1 MLKEAIQEAK
11 ELFEIATKIDG
22 FESFILGTNKNF
34 NTIKLWDNGI
44 GYSCGCTKHVFWLE
58 DKMEYVFKIDIDNKY
73 CEKEYEIYQKAK
85 EAGISNLFAEV
96 YYIGQIFGKNI
107 YAMDYAYVSE
117 DDIENDYYK
126 KNYEFGLTDDEI
138 EENLS
143 ELNSED
149 IVLSLFEF
157 YYSVNIIEKL
167 AKFISQNQ
175 LGDFHGENVGY
186 IDNRLV
192 FIDYS
197 GY

>member
-1 MLKEAIQEAK
+1 
-11 ELFEIATKIDG
+11 
-22 FESFILGTNKNF
+22 
-34 NTIKLWDNGI
+34 
-44 GYSCGCTKHVFWLE
+44 
-58 DKMEYVFKIDIDNKY
+58 
-73 CEKEYEIYQKAK
+73 
-85 EAGISNLFAEV
+85 
-96 YYIGQIFGKNI
+96 
-107 YAMDYAYVSE
+107 MDYAYVSE

-157 YYSVNIIEKL
+157 YYSVNLIKKL
-167 AKFISQNQ
+167 AKFIRQNQ

>member
-1 MLKEAIQEAK
+1 MLEEARQEAK

-22 FESFILGTNKNF
+22 FKDFILGNNKDF
-34 NTIKLWDNGI
+34 NITELWDNGI
-44 GYSCGCTKHVFWLE
+44 EYNCGCTKHVFWL
-58 DKMEYVFKIDIDNKY
+58 DDYCDYVFKIDIDNKY

-85 EAGISNLFAEV
+85 EAGISNLFAEI

-149 IVLSLFEF
+149 IVLSLFKF